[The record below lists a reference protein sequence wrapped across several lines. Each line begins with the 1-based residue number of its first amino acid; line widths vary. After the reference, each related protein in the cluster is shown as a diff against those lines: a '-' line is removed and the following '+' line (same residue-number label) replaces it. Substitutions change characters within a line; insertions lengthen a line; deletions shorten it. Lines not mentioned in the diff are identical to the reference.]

1 MLVLIFGFPIS
12 QNWSAIS
19 RCITDFFTRRFGI
32 SSQSD
37 ILEHTDPFSN
47 SFCYLVIKQ
56 LGSLMAGKPKQ
67 MSQIKQLIRMYQGG
81 GGIKTIAH
89 ILGMSKNTVR
99 SNLKKTADGVF
110 NTEELLEQED
120 PFALVFKGYYRA
132 HI

>member
-1 MLVLIFGFPIS
+1 
-12 QNWSAIS
+12 
-19 RCITDFFTRRFGI
+19 
-32 SSQSD
+32 
-37 ILEHTDPFSN
+37 
-47 SFCYLVIKQ
+47 
-56 LGSLMAGKPKQ
+56 MAGKPKQ
-67 MSQIKQLIRMYQGG
+67 MSQIKQLIRLYQGG

-120 PFALVFKGYYRA
+120 LFALVFKGYYRA